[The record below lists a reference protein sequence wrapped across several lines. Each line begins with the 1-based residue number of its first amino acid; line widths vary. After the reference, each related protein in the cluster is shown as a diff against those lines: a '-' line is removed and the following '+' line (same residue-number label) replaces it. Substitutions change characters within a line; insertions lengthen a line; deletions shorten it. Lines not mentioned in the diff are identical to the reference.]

1 MKVLTVFAI
10 KFLLSLLGKGESGR
24 SNIGG
29 LALDIREAIKGKEM
43 DPQRLIELQAEINK
57 VEAQNRSMF
66 VSGWRPFI
74 GWICGL
80 AFGFHYIVMP
90 LLLAYTDIKPVE
102 FDTNSLFTVRMGML
116 GLGGLRTYE
125 KLKDKTK

>member
-1 MKVLTVFAI
+1 MLKM
-10 KFLLSLLGKGESGR
+10 LLSLLGKGDKGR

-57 VEAQNRSMF
+57 VEAQSRHWF
-66 VSGWRPFI
+66 VSAWRPFI

-102 FDTNSLFTVRMGML
+102 FDTNSLFTVLMGML

>member
-1 MKVLTVFAI
+1 MF
-10 KFLLSLLGKGESGR
+10 KFLLSLIGKSNSGR

-66 VSGWRPFI
+66 VAGWRPFI

-102 FDTNSLFTVRMGML
+102 FDTNSLFTVLMGML

>member
-1 MKVLTVFAI
+1 MI

-57 VEAQNRSMF
+57 VEAQSRHWF
-66 VSGWRPFI
+66 VSAWRPFI

-102 FDTNSLFTVRMGML
+102 FDTNSLFTVLMGML

>member
-1 MKVLTVFAI
+1 MLKM
-10 KFLLSLLGKGESGR
+10 LLSLLGKSDSGR

-57 VEAQNRSMF
+57 VEAQNRSVF
-66 VSGWRPFI
+66 VAGWRPFI
-74 GWICGL
+74 GWVCGL

-90 LLLAYTDIKPVE
+90 LLVAYTDIEPVE
-102 FDTNSLFTVRMGML
+102 FDTNSLFTVLMGML
-116 GLGGLRTYE
+116 GLGGLRTFE

>member
-1 MKVLTVFAI
+1 MLKM
-10 KFLLSLLGKGESGR
+10 LLSLLGKSDSGR

-57 VEAQNRSMF
+57 VEAQNRSVF
-66 VSGWRPFI
+66 VAGWRPFI
-74 GWICGL
+74 GWVCGL

-90 LLLAYTDIKPVE
+90 LLIAYTDIKPVE
-102 FDTNSLFTVRMGML
+102 FDTNSLFTVLMGML
-116 GLGGLRTYE
+116 GLGGLRTFE

>member
-1 MKVLTVFAI
+1 MI
-10 KFLLSLLGKGESGR
+10 KFLLSLLGKGDKG
-24 SNIGG
+24 NTNLGG

-57 VEAQNRSMF
+57 VEAQNRSIF
-66 VSGWRPFI
+66 VSGWRPMV
-74 GWICGL
+74 GWICAA

-90 LLLAYTDIKPVE
+90 LLIAYTDIDPVE
-102 FDTNSLFTVRMGML
+102 FDTNSLFTVLMGML

>member
-1 MKVLTVFAI
+1 MF
-10 KFLLSLLGKGESGR
+10 KFLLSLIGKSDSGR

-66 VSGWRPFI
+66 VAGWRPFI

-90 LLLAYTDIKPVE
+90 LLLAYTDIEPVE
-102 FDTNSLFTVRMGML
+102 FDTNSLFTVLMGML

>member
-1 MKVLTVFAI
+1 MLKM
-10 KFLLSLLGKGESGR
+10 LLSLIGKSDSGR

-57 VEAQNRSMF
+57 VEAQSRHWF
-66 VSGWRPFI
+66 VSAWRPFI
-74 GWICGL
+74 GWICGF
-80 AFGFHYIVMP
+80 AFGFHYIAMP
-90 LLLAYTDIKPVE
+90 LLIAYTDIKPVE
-102 FDTNSLFTVRMGML
+102 FDTNSLFTVLMGML
-116 GLGGLRTYE
+116 GLGGLRTFE

>member
-1 MKVLTVFAI
+1 ML
-10 KFLLSLLGKGESGR
+10 KFLLSLLGKGDKG
-24 SNIGG
+24 NTNLGG

-43 DPQRLIELQAEINK
+43 DPQRLKELQAEINK

-74 GWICGL
+74 GWICGF

-102 FDTNSLFTVRMGML
+102 FDTNSLFTVLMGML

>member
-1 MKVLTVFAI
+1 MI

-102 FDTNSLFTVRMGML
+102 FDTNSLFTVLMGML

-125 KLKDKTK
+125 KLKDKTN

>member
-1 MKVLTVFAI
+1 MLKM
-10 KFLLSLLGKGESGR
+10 LLSLLGKSDSGR

-57 VEAQNRSMF
+57 VEAQNRSVF

-74 GWICGL
+74 GWVCGL

-102 FDTNSLFTVRMGML
+102 FDTNSLFTVLMGML

-125 KLKDKTK
+125 KIKDKTK

>member
-1 MKVLTVFAI
+1 MLKM
-10 KFLLSLLGKGESGR
+10 LLSLIGKSDSGR

-57 VEAQNRSMF
+57 VEAQNRNIF
-66 VSGWRPFI
+66 VSGWRPMV
-74 GWICGL
+74 GWICAA

-90 LLLAYTDIKPVE
+90 LLIAYTDIEPVE
-102 FDTNSLFTVRMGML
+102 FDTNSLFTVLMGML
-116 GLGGLRTYE
+116 GLGGLRTFE

>member
-1 MKVLTVFAI
+1 MLKA
-10 KFLLSLLGKGESGR
+10 LLSLLGKSNSGK
-24 SNIGG
+24 SPIGG

-57 VEAQNRSMF
+57 VEAQSRHWF
-66 VSGWRPFI
+66 VSAWRPFI

-102 FDTNSLFTVRMGML
+102 FDTNSLFTVLMGML

>member
-1 MKVLTVFAI
+1 MI

-57 VEAQNRSMF
+57 VEAQNRSIF
-66 VSGWRPFI
+66 VSGWRPMV
-74 GWICGL
+74 GWICAA

-90 LLLAYTDIKPVE
+90 LLIAYTDIDPVE
-102 FDTNSLFTVRMGML
+102 FDTNSLFTVLMGML

>member
-1 MKVLTVFAI
+1 MLKM
-10 KFLLSLLGKGESGR
+10 LLSLLGKSESGR

-29 LALDIREAIKGKEM
+29 LALDIREAIKGKEL

-57 VEAQNRSMF
+57 VEAQNRNIF
-66 VSGWRPFI
+66 VSGWRPMV
-74 GWICGL
+74 GWICAA

-90 LLLAYTDIKPVE
+90 LLIAYTDIDPVE
-102 FDTNSLFTVRMGML
+102 FDTNSLFTVLMGML
-116 GLGGLRTYE
+116 GLGGLRTFE

>member
-1 MKVLTVFAI
+1 MI

-102 FDTNSLFTVRMGML
+102 FDTNSLFTVLMGML